1 LFPKLSCFYIKAALK
16 TANMSSQQNFKNEQE
31 LSLLVVAYLNGTLT
45 PDQEKELNNFR
56 QASVANE
63 EWFQAFCEEA
73 NITSQLKMYYSAD
86 KASVWDK
93 TRNKIIATTDT
104 PPIKKLNIWWRITT
118 AAAVAI
124 IIAAAGLWFFNNPD
138 RSGEQPI
145 NKYANDIA
153 PGKNQASITL
163 ANGKTIN
170 LSDQKNGVIINDIG
184 LTYND
189 GSKIQ
194 AGIASTEGIQTIT
207 TPKGGTYQVRL
218 PDGTNVWL
226 NAASSLTYN
235 ASLSKVSTRMVKL
248 TGEAYFEVAKDKKR
262 PFIVQTAK
270 QQVEVL
276 GTHFNVKAYEDESGT
291 NTTLIEGL
299 VKVISKDESL
309 IITPGQHLFN
319 NYKELK
325 VGQANLEET
334 MAWKN
339 GYFRFNDEK
348 IESVMRKL
356 SRWYDIEVQYEGKV
370 SDEEFNGK
378 ISMFN
383 NLDKVLT
390 MLEKTKSI
398 HFKVEGRRVTVMK

>member
-1 LFPKLSCFYIKAALK
+1 
-16 TANMSSQQNFKNEQE
+16 MSIQQNFKNEQE
-31 LSLLVVAYLNGTLT
+31 LSLLVAGYLNGNLS

-56 QASVANE
+56 QASVENE
-63 EWFQAFCEEA
+63 QWFQAFCEEA
-73 NITSQLKMYYSAD
+73 NIAAQLKMYYSAD
-86 KASVWDK
+86 KASVWNK
-93 TRNKIIATTDT
+93 TRNKIIAETYT
-104 PPIKKLNIWWRITT
+104 PAIRKVNIWWRITA
-118 AAAVAI
+118 AAAVVI
-124 IIAAAGLWFFNNPD
+124 ILATAGLLFLNSPTSTKNQQKNN
-138 RSGEQPI
+138 
-145 NKYANDIA
+145 YANTIA

-170 LSDQKNGVIINDIG
+170 LSDQKNGVIIDDLA

-194 AGIASTEGIQTIT
+194 DGVASTEGVQTIS

-218 PDGTNVWL
+218 PDGTQVWL

-235 ASLSKVSTRMVKL
+235 TSLNKVSTRIVKL
-248 TGEAYFEVAKDKKR
+248 RGEAYFEVAKDKKR
-262 PFIVQTAK
+262 PFVVKTDQ

-276 GTHFNVKAYEDESGT
+276 GTHFNVNAYEDESGT

-299 VKVISKDESL
+299 VKVVGKTGNKIL
-309 IITPGQHLFN
+309 NPGQHLFN

-325 VGQANLEET
+325 VGQANVEET
-334 MAWKN
+334 MSWKN

-356 SRWYDIEVQYEGKV
+356 SRWYDIEVQYEGKP

>member
-1 LFPKLSCFYIKAALK
+1 
-16 TANMSSQQNFKNEQE
+16 MSNQQTFKNEQE
-31 LSLLVVAYLNGTLT
+31 LSLLIAGHLNGTLS

-56 QASVANE
+56 QASGANE
-63 EWFQAFCEEA
+63 EWFQAFCDEA
-73 NITSQLKMYYSAD
+73 NIAAQLKAYYSAD

-93 TRNKIIATTDT
+93 TRNKVLATTDT
-104 PPIKKLNIWWRITT
+104 PVTKKLNIWWRITS
-118 AAAVAI
+118 AAAVVI
-124 IIAAAGLWFFNNPD
+124 IIAAAGLLFLNNPD
-138 RSGEQPI
+138 RINNQPTD
-145 NKYANDIA
+145 KYANDIA
-153 PGKNQASITL
+153 PGKNQASIIL
-163 ANGKTIN
+163 ANGKTIH
-170 LSDQKNGVIINDIG
+170 LSDQKNGVIIDASA

-194 AGIASTEGIQTIT
+194 DGIASTEGVQTIT

-276 GTHFNVKAYEDESGT
+276 GTHFNVNAYEDESGT
-291 NTTLIEGL
+291 NTTLIEGS
-299 VKVISKDESL
+299 VKVVSKAESKVL
-309 IITPGQHLFN
+309 SPGQHLFN
-319 NYKELK
+319 DYKELK
-325 VGQANLEET
+325 IAQANIEET
-334 MAWKN
+334 MSWKN
-339 GYFRFNDEK
+339 GYFRFNDER

-356 SRWYDIEVQYEGKV
+356 SRWYDIEVHYEGKI

>member
-1 LFPKLSCFYIKAALK
+1 
-16 TANMSSQQNFKNEQE
+16 MSSQQNFKNEQK
-31 LSLLVVAYLNGTLT
+31 LSLLVVGYLNGTLT
-45 PDQEKELNNFR
+45 HDQEKELNNFR
-56 QASVANE
+56 QTSVANE

-118 AAAVAI
+118 AAAVII
-124 IIAAAGLWFFNNPD
+124 IIAAAGLWFLNSPD
-138 RSGEQPI
+138 RTGEQPT
-145 NKYANDIA
+145 NKYANHIA

-170 LSDQKNGVIINDIG
+170 LSDQKNGVIIDASD

-299 VKVISKDESL
+299 VKVISKDESR

>member
-1 LFPKLSCFYIKAALK
+1 
-16 TANMSSQQNFKNEQE
+16 MSSQQNFKNEQE

-45 PDQEKELNNFR
+45 PDQEKKLNNFR

-63 EWFQAFCEEA
+63 EWFLAFCEEA

-93 TRNKIIATTDT
+93 TRNKVIATTST

-124 IIAAAGLWFFNNPD
+124 IIAAAGLWFLNSPD
-138 RSGEQPI
+138 RTGEQPT
-145 NKYANDIA
+145 NRYAHDIA

-170 LSDQKNGVIINDIG
+170 LSDQKNGVIINDIA
-184 LTYND
+184 LTYSD

-194 AGIASTEGIQTIT
+194 DGVASTEGIQTIT

>member
-1 LFPKLSCFYIKAALK
+1 
-16 TANMSSQQNFKNEQE
+16 MSSQQNFKNEQE

-73 NITSQLKMYYSAD
+73 NIAAQLKMYYSAD

-118 AAAVAI
+118 AAAIVI
-124 IIAAAGLWFFNNPD
+124 IIAAAGLWFLNSPD
-138 RSGEQPI
+138 GTSEQPT

-170 LSDQKNGVIINDIG
+170 LSDQKNGVIINDIA
-184 LTYND
+184 LTYSD

-194 AGIASTEGIQTIT
+194 DGVASTEGIQTIT

-299 VKVISKDESL
+299 VKVISKDESR